1 MLNIVPMQVVYLVLL
16 FLIAYSYVIYP
27 IISFMVSRFRKIKT
41 LSYHYPEITIV
52 IAAYNEIEYI
62 AQKIE
67 NTLAL
72 DYPPELLKVLV
83 VTDGSTDGTEQMI
96 FSDQRIQSMHLAER
110 KGKAAALN
118 RAFSQIKKGVVICT
132 DANTMLNKIAIKE
145 LVKHFQDPGIGAVAG
160 EKRLEDNSKGAVA
173 ENYYWKYESQLRQWD
188 SLIYAVPGAAGELF
202 AIQRDCFTPIS
213 EDTVCDDLLITMQVL
228 EQGKRVIYE
237 PLAYGVEKASV
248 DIAGEWKRKCR
259 IAAGNM
265 QFMLRFNMIRFM
277 LQYPLAAFQLFSRKI
292 VRWLIVPYCI
302 LALFIVGIILWI
314 AEPTGILLGLVYVQT
329 IFFTWALLGL
339 LLLKHRRLPSTV
351 FFAFYFM
358 MANSA
363 MIVGGLR
370 YLKGDSF
377 VLWEKVRR

>member
-1 MLNIVPMQVVYLVLL
+1 MLVVYLFLL
-16 FLIAYSYVIYP
+16 LLIAYPYVIYP
-27 IISFMVSRFRKIKT
+27 FISFMVSRFRKVKT
-41 LSYHYPEITIV
+41 VAYYYPEITIV

-62 AQKIE
+62 AQKIA

-96 FSDQRIQSMHLAER
+96 FSDSRIQLMHLPER

-118 RAFSQIKKGVVICT
+118 RAFSQIKKGVVVCT
-132 DANTMLNKIAIKE
+132 DANTMLNKNAIKE
-145 LVKHFQDPGIGAVAG
+145 LVKHFQDPEIGAVAG
-160 EKRLEDNSKGAVA
+160 EKRLEDSSKGAVA

-188 SLIYAVPGAAGELF
+188 SLVYAVPGAAGELF
-202 AIQRDCFTPIS
+202 AIQRDCFIPIS

-228 EQGKRVIYE
+228 EQGKRVVYE
-237 PLAYGVEKASV
+237 PLAYGVEKTSA
-248 DIAGEWKRKCR
+248 DIVGEWKRKCR

-265 QFMLRFNMIRFM
+265 QFILRFNLVRYMV
-277 LQYPLAAFQLFSRKI
+277 QYPLAAFQLFSRKI
-292 VRWLIVPYCI
+292 VRWLIVPYSI
-302 LALFIVGIILWI
+302 LVLFFIGIFLGI
-314 AEPTGILLGLVYVQT
+314 AEPAGILLGLIYLQT
-329 IFFTWALLGL
+329 IFFVWALLGL
-339 LLLKHRRLPSTV
+339 ILVKHKRLPGTV

-358 MANSA
+358 MANIA

-377 VLWEKVRR
+377 VLWEKVKR

>member
-1 MLNIVPMQVVYLVLL
+1 MLVVYLILL
-16 FLIAYSYVIYP
+16 LLIAYPYVIYP
-27 IISFMVSRFRKIKT
+27 LISFIISRFKKVKPVS
-41 LSYHYPEITIV
+41 YDYPEITIV

-62 AQKIE
+62 AQKIA

-96 FSDQRIQSMHLAER
+96 FSDRRIQLLHLPER

-118 RAFSQIKKGVVICT
+118 RAFSQIKKGVVVCT
-132 DANTMLNKIAIKE
+132 DANTMLNKNAIKE

-160 EKRLEDNSKGAVA
+160 EKRLEDSSKGAVA

-188 SLIYAVPGAAGELF
+188 SLIYAVPGAAGELY
-202 AIQRDCFTPIS
+202 AIQRDCFIPIS

-228 EQGKRVIYE
+228 EQGKRVVYE
-237 PLAYGVEKASV
+237 PLAYGVEKTSAE
-248 DIAGEWKRKCR
+248 IAGEWKRKCR

-265 QFMLRFNMIRFM
+265 QFMLRFNILRFM

-302 LALFIVGIILWI
+302 LALFIMGIILGI
-314 AEPTGILLGLVYVQT
+314 ADPAGILLRLIYVQT
-329 IFFTWALLGL
+329 IFFVWALLGL
-339 LLLKHRRLPSTV
+339 ILVKHKRLPGTF

-358 MANSA
+358 MANIA
-363 MIVGGLR
+363 MIIGGLR

-377 VLWEKVRR
+377 VLWDKVKR